1 MSSDERAR
9 VAREMRYVAYKP
21 GLCHGWGLG
30 SLVNSILTDGAPTPT
45 TPQALLLAL
54 ADLIDPTCEVVS
66 ENWMVNKTTGERHG
80 GCSLSCGHIV
90 MNDVPAY
97 CPFCGARVVD
107 GDE

>member
-1 MSSDERAR
+1 MSNERAEAAESLR
-9 VAREMRYVAYKP
+9 DMAYSHIRYAEQFAEELFDAIVPESDWRDYD
-21 GLCHGWGLG
+21 GLY
-30 SLVNSILTDGAPTPT
+30 DR
-45 TPQALLLAL
+45 L

-97 CPFCGARVVD
+97 CPFCGARVV
-107 GDE
+107 GDHE